1 MNRSTFLKKLGI
13 GVAAIMVAPKVI
25 ARGKP
30 EENIKDVLVCVQ
42 DQLKDAGD
50 FKPSL
55 TITDL
60 PIEFD
65 EKKHAIL
72 YSNGSPIAVLNN
84 FTAEINMGYR
94 YKSDPEGWRIP
105 IPNNKITSFR
115 GETKT
120 NLLEFMETELFLRF
134 IYSDKIVMKGNIYI
148 DQIRMD
154 ALIYE
159 KRRFELEMSLSGT
172 LAIENI

>member
-1 MNRSTFLKKLGI
+1 MNRSTFLKRLGI

-25 ARGKP
+25 AEIKP
-30 EENIKDVLVCVQ
+30 EENTKDVLVCVQ

-94 YKSDPEGWRIP
+94 YESDGDGWGVP
-105 IPNNKITSFR
+105 IPNNKRTSFK
-115 GETKT
+115 GETIT
-120 NLLEFMETELFLRF
+120 NLLEFIETELFLRF
-134 IYSDKIVMKGNIYI
+134 VYSDKVVMQGNVCI

-154 ALIYE
+154 APIYE
-159 KRRFELEMSLSGT
+159 ERRFELEMSLSGT
-172 LAIENI
+172 LVIGNI